1 VPDSPPH
8 EKLRLVCSNPK
19 VDIEVSLGDGP
30 ATPTAGYAGWE
41 DVSRVNR
48 RAMTSFQG
56 LPALQQD
63 VPIMLDGYR
72 EGRSVERPLEEVLS
86 LGGNSIF
93 TAIGPMIF
101 ESGKRF
107 VFGDEP
113 EFGEMIR
120 NVSGALLRVRLV
132 LKLKQYVPADEVGRR
147 HKAKPELNDAVPLTY
162 TTPGG
167 ESLWAIVAKF
177 YGVFEASANWKRIG
191 KLNGITDPYR
201 VLPKGR
207 VIKLK

>member
-1 VPDSPPH
+1 M
-8 EKLRLVCSNPK
+8 C
-19 VDIEVSLGDGP
+19 DGP

-56 LPALQQD
+56 LPTFQQD

-72 EGRSVERPLEEVLS
+72 EGRVVERPLEEVLS

-93 TAIGPMIF
+93 TADGPIF
-101 ESGKRF
+101 ESGSRF
-107 VFGDEP
+107 IFGDEP

-120 NVSGALLRVRLV
+120 NTAGALLRVRLV
-132 LKLKQYVPADEVGRR
+132 LKLKRYVPADEIGRR
-147 HKAKPELNDAVPLTY
+147 VKPKRGLNNAIPLTY
-162 TTPGG
+162 TTVKGDT
-167 ESLWAIVAKF
+167 LWEIAAKF
-177 YGVFEASANWKRIG
+177 YGVFEASANWQRIG

-201 VLPKGR
+201 VLPAGR
-207 VIKLK
+207 TIKLR

>member
-1 VPDSPPH
+1 VSENQPH
-8 EKLRLVCSNPK
+8 EKLRLVCQDPP

-41 DVSRVNR
+41 DVPRVNR

-56 LPALQQD
+56 LPAFQQD

-86 LGGNSIF
+86 LGGHVIF
-93 TAIGPMIF
+93 TASGPIF

-107 VFGDEP
+107 IFGDEP

-132 LKLKQYVPADEVGRR
+132 LKLKRYVPADEVGR
-147 HKAKPELNDAVPLTY
+147 KTKVKPAVDQAVPLTY
-162 TTPGG
+162 TTAGG
-167 ESLWAIVAKF
+167 ETLWEIVGKF
-177 YGVFEASANWKRIG
+177 YGIFEVSANWKRIG

>member
-1 VPDSPPH
+1 MPDHQPH
-8 EKLRLVCSNPK
+8 EKLRLECRNPP

-41 DVSRVNR
+41 DVPRVNR

-56 LPALQQD
+56 LPTFQQD

-72 EGRSVERPLEEVLS
+72 EGRSVERPLEEVLD

-93 TAIGPMIF
+93 TATGPIF
-101 ESGKRF
+101 ESGSRF

-120 NVSGALLRVRLV
+120 NTVGALLRVRLV
-132 LKLKQYVPADEVGRR
+132 LKLKRYAPADEVGRR
-147 HKAKPELNDAVPLTY
+147 VRPKRGLEDAVPLSY

-167 ESLWAIVAKF
+167 ESLWEITAKF

-191 KLNGITDPYR
+191 KLNGITVPYR
-201 VLPKGR
+201 VLPEGR
-207 VIKLK
+207 TIKLR

>member
-1 VPDSPPH
+1 MPDHQPH
-8 EKLRLVCSNPK
+8 EKLHLVCRNPA

-30 ATPTAGYAGWE
+30 ATPTAGYSGWE
-41 DVSRVNR
+41 DVPRVNR

-56 LPALQQD
+56 LPAFQQD

-72 EGRSVERPLEEVLS
+72 EGRVVERPLEEVLS
-86 LGGNSIF
+86 LGGDSIF
-93 TAIGPMIF
+93 TADGPIF
-101 ESGKRF
+101 ESGSRF
-107 VFGDEP
+107 IFGDEP

-120 NVSGALLRVRLV
+120 NTAGALLRVRLV
-132 LKLKQYVPADEVGRR
+132 LKLKRYVPADEAGRR
-147 HKAKPELNDAVPLTY
+147 HKVKPKVNDAVPLTY

-167 ESLWAIVAKF
+167 ESLWAIVAMF
-177 YGVFEASANWKRIG
+177 YGAFEASSNWKRIG

-201 VLPKGR
+201 ILPKGR